1 LCDRIAGQRPDDIA
15 FVITPGA
22 PSRGTAAHPS
32 IRSAAESVRARILT
46 NHGDGLLPA
55 CYTGHCTCDFVDSLQ
70 RRVPASVVET
80 TIYTCDDGV
89 VHWHFCKTDNDASDA
104 NRLAQARCAPRARE
118 RSSKLILL
126 KSVPASWP
134 HFLSRNESWLR
145 SRDRPFSLGPASV

>member
-1 LCDRIAGQRPDDIA
+1 MRSIAGQRPDDIA

-46 NHGDGLLPA
+46 NQGDGVLPA

-70 RRVPASVVET
+70 RCVPASVVET

-89 VHWHFCKTDNDASDA
+89 VHWHFCQTDNDASDA
-104 NRLAQARCAPRARE
+104 NRLAQARCAPGGKRA
-118 RSSKLILL
+118 KLQAHPSEIGSRLM
-126 KSVPASWP
+126 P
-134 HFLSRNESWLR
+134 HFLSLNESWLR
-145 SRDRPFSLGPASV
+145 SRDQPFSLGPASV